1 MAAPDLFTNRI
12 GPVCVVS
19 PAPGGRLSHLVEE
32 RNVIFQRDGTV
43 IERGLTRWIFAD
55 IPRQTLTDDW
65 GNTYD
70 HQVHSLLVGDLS
82 AGEAF
87 IEALSQQGLVV
98 EEAEQL
104 FVPLQTLDPSD
115 AEGSDRLRHNNP
127 RAFALARRES
137 PQIGDLVTNLRD
149 SMVLGGS

>member
-1 MAAPDLFTNRI
+1 MRVGRSRSFVWLPRAKL
-12 GPVCVVS
+12 VVVDC
-19 PAPGGRLSHLVEE
+19 AGHG
-32 RNVIFQRDGTV
+32 
-43 IERGLTRWIFAD
+43 A
-55 IPRQTLTDDW
+55 
-65 GNTYD
+65 
-70 HQVHSLLVGDLS
+70 SLAVGDLS

-87 IEALSQQGLVV
+87 IQALSQQGLVV

-149 SMVLGGS
+149 SMVLGGG

>member
-1 MAAPDLFTNRI
+1 MAAPDLFTNCI
-12 GPVCVVS
+12 GPVRVVA

-65 GNTYD
+65 GNHYD
-70 HQVHSLLVGDLS
+70 HQVHSLLVGDLD
-82 AGEAF
+82 AGDAF
-87 IEALSQQGLVV
+87 IEALTQQGFVV
-98 EEAEQL
+98 EEADQL
-104 FVPLQTLDPSD
+104 FVPLQTLDPLD
-115 AEGSDRLRHNNP
+115 AKGSDQLRHNNP

-149 SMVLGGS
+149 SMVLGA